1 SGGKIHGNISFKYDI
16 RQFNNEYGDGEI
28 FSFDIRDNTGEITVV
43 CFNLSS
49 RLIEPRIQKDK
60 SYEITDLCI
69 RTANKNYKTLPNQ
82 YQLTSTNKTTV
93 VEIIPFYVTPIAY
106 ILLKLEDLNSTD
118 INSVIDIQ
126 CRVIRDYGI
135 STGISNNRS
144 WTKRE
149 LHILEGSHEC
159 RLSLW
164 NQQARLYNESLARK
178 MIKCKYIKVKWYNEV
193 SVADIAHL
201 IVRKKNNQ
209 WSLSVDLH
217 VYCKN
222 QQFRLYDSIKIGS
235 NNPLTITSDY
245 PFQQT
250 KSHCCFDI
258 LRKSLITNTASIHTS
273 LLVLKDKYLFHTQTP
288 LRLNYESI
296 HIENII
302 VKTYNP
308 KDFNDFQFVKSS
320 LFPCH
325 KQKTKNISFIQKQ
338 TEIFTN
344 TICNSYIPFIQNIIT
359 QDNKH
364 IGKIESFVQGNRN
377 TNKLIF
383 NITGNY
389 RYCTKIAAHHKRNC
403 TAIIIDISNN
413 TYAIRCKDP
422 QCDNTFL
429 TWHDI
434 EKL

>member
-1 SGGKIHGNISFKYDI
+1 STPSKMSYHFIHANPTVLFQNTQTLKFYLKT
-16 RQFNNEYGDGEI
+16 I
-28 FSFDIRDNTGEITVV
+28 FHSLLFAIAKHE
-43 CFNLSS
+43 CLS
-49 RLIEPRIQKDK
+49 
-60 SYEITDLCI
+60 
-69 RTANKNYKTLPNQ
+69 
-82 YQLTSTNKTTV
+82 
-93 VEIIPFYVTPIAY
+93 
-106 ILLKLEDLNSTD
+106 LKLTIDSKTISIENLVSLLSPHITKLRTNCSNCFILN
-118 INSVIDIQ
+118 
-126 CRVIRDYGI
+126 
-135 STGISNNRS
+135 
-144 WTKRE
+144 K
-149 LHILEGSHEC
+149 
-159 RLSLW
+159 
-164 NQQARLYNESLARK
+164 
-178 MIKCKYIKVKWYNEV
+178 EV

-201 IVRKKNNQ
+201 IVRKKNDQ

-235 NNPLTITSDY
+235 NNPLTTTSNY

-250 KSHCCFDI
+250 KSHCYFDI
-258 LRKSLITNTASIHTS
+258 LRKSLITNTSSIHTS
-273 LLVLKDKYLFHTQTP
+273 LIILKDKYLFRTQTP

-296 HIENII
+296 HIDNMI

-308 KDFNDFQFVKSS
+308 KDLNDFQFIKSS
-320 LFPCH
+320 LSSCH
-325 KQKTKNISFIQKQ
+325 KEKTKNISFIQKK

-344 TICNSYIPFIQNIIT
+344 AICNSYIPFIQNIIT

-389 RYCTKIAAHHKRNC
+389 RFCPKIAAHHKRNC

-422 QCDNTFL
+422 ECDNTFL
-429 TWHDI
+429 TWNDT
-434 EKL
+434 KNYKQKS